1 MIGGAQIYAQAMP
14 LADELVVTEIDADFD
29 GDAHAP
35 AIGPEWQEAARE
47 PFESRTGLRGAFVTW
62 RRRADR

>member
-35 AIGPEWQEAARE
+35 AIGPEWQEVARE

-62 RRRADR
+62 RRRADC